1 MIIVLFGQP
10 NCGKTTLASE
20 LSKHLADSE
29 LIDGD
34 RFRELFK
41 NTDYSKEGRITNLK
55 KACDIAFYLHQNKIK
70 SNVILSMV
78 FPYLEVRD
86 YLRSLH
92 PKTHFFFLTY
102 EKPRGRE
109 NYHVEDFDLPK
120 AKENVSILN
129 TEKDSIEERTNQI
142 ISILWHRKMWEK
154 NRVK

>member
-10 NCGKTTLASE
+10 NCGKTTLANE
-20 LSKHLADSE
+20 LSKHIVDSE

-41 NTDYSKEGRITNLK
+41 NTDYSKEGRVTNLK

-78 FPYLEVRD
+78 FPYVEVRE
-86 YLRSLH
+86 YLKLLH

-109 NYHVEDFDLPK
+109 NYHVADFDYPLLT
-120 AKENVSILN
+120 ENVTILN
-129 TEKDSIEERTNQI
+129 TDNQTVKESTNKIMEVLWDKNGEK
-142 ISILWHRKMWEK
+142 
-154 NRVK
+154 